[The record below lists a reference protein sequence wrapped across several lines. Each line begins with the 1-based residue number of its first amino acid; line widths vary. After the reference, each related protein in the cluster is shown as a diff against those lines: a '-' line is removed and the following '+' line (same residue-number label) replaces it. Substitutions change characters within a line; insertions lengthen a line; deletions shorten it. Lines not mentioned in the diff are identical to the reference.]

1 MTDKIRNI
9 NCNIEHSSSLIAG
22 DCAVLLIVPVLSL
35 LWMPVWSC
43 SHLSD
48 STGPLFDGNNG
59 WVGAALC
66 WTGSREL
73 LMKGFPARGQS
84 PAVATLG
91 PCFSSANSR
100 LCRWSSWLEQTA
112 KKSFCGSCFHLGSVW
127 VTTKISASNWKGL
140 SASLKRS
147 LLCKCYGSAVYSN

>member
-1 MTDKIRNI
+1 MTDNIRNI
-9 NCNIEHSSSLIAG
+9 NCSREHSSSLIAG

-35 LWMPVWSC
+35 LWMPLWSC

-48 STGPLFDGNNG
+48 STEALFDGNNG
-59 WVGAALC
+59 SVGAALY

-73 LMKGFPARGQS
+73 LTKGFPARGQS

-91 PCFSSANSR
+91 PCFSFANSH
-100 LCRWSSWLEQTA
+100 LCCWSSWLEQTA
-112 KKSFCGSCFHLGSVW
+112 EKSFCGSYFHLGSVW

-140 SASLKRS
+140 SASLKCS
-147 LLCKCYGSAVYSN
+147 LLCKCYESAVYSN